1 MLCLQPKGIKLV
13 ERIRGW
19 NYVGND
25 NPIFKWPYI
34 FSEAERALV
43 QTWTIKLL
51 DASLVKLSTIEYA
64 STIMIITKKIIF
76 DNWIECYMCGS
87 YYTMNK

>member
-1 MLCLQPKGIKLV
+1 MS
-13 ERIRGW
+13 E
-19 NYVGND
+19 ND

-34 FSEAERALV
+34 FSEVERAWV

-51 DASLVKLSTIEYA
+51 VASFVKLSTVECA
-64 STIMIITKKIIF
+64 STTMMLAKKIIF
-76 DNWIECYMCGS
+76 DNWIECYICGG

>member
-1 MLCLQPKGIKLV
+1 ML
-13 ERIRGW
+13 E
-19 NYVGND
+19 ND

-34 FSEAERALV
+34 FSEVERALV

-51 DASLVKLSTIEYA
+51 DVNFIELSIVEYA
-64 STIMIITKKIIF
+64 WTTMMLVKKIIF
-76 DNWIECYMCGS
+76 GNWIECYICGG